1 MESDS
6 AAAMSPLKRPRWF
19 RPTGFPPWYKRLS
32 STFRHFFKSQFL
44 TDVVI
49 YCKDQGTIEVH
60 KTILCLASPYFR
72 SLVEQIECNEDS
84 QIHVSLPDFSKDH
97 VSSFIEALYRG
108 SVPTEEHAY
117 LSCQYLSDLFGLFS
131 YEDEQSFFSSR
142 LESTEIAPSLPPE
155 DYRSASSE
163 DGSSSIS
170 DNDDTQFNVARVDDK
185 EVLFIHRPDEII
197 DDSFPGD
204 DQVNEIESEQEK
216 LCSSCGREAL
226 QHRIEIRTEADKR
239 RLGIPL
245 VPSNESLTFLYRCC
259 VPGCPLQTIR
269 HLKHARAF
277 NAHAERH
284 AMVIQE
290 SKPPCIS
297 CITSISFQSSVS
309 KVPKMCP
316 LCLKSRLSHRNEGLK
331 QQTPKSKVNR
341 YKCCRCSASKMSA
354 KRFSEHTQNHITK
367 KFVCQT
373 CHKGYSQKKFL
384 DHHVYVEHGEGKGQR
399 FHCNYEN
406 CNFEAKYAQ
415 TLACHI
421 KEKHEGEK
429 RSHRGEKSRAEVT
442 CVACGKTY
450 KAWYYQ
456 QYHRSTCTSSVVYK
470 CQICGQV
477 KGYHHNFWSEV
488 NPISSLR
495 MAL

>member
-1 MESDS
+1 
-6 AAAMSPLKRPRWF
+6 
-19 RPTGFPPWYKRLS
+19 
-32 STFRHFFKSQFL
+32 
-44 TDVVI
+44 
-49 YCKDQGTIEVH
+49 
-60 KTILCLASPYFR
+60 
-72 SLVEQIECNEDS
+72 
-84 QIHVSLPDFSKDH
+84 
-97 VSSFIEALYRG
+97 
-108 SVPTEEHAY
+108 
-117 LSCQYLSDLFGLFS
+117 
-131 YEDEQSFFSSR
+131 
-142 LESTEIAPSLPPE
+142 
-155 DYRSASSE
+155 
-163 DGSSSIS
+163 
-170 DNDDTQFNVARVDDK
+170 
-185 EVLFIHRPDEII
+185 
-197 DDSFPGD
+197 
-204 DQVNEIESEQEK
+204 
-216 LCSSCGREAL
+216 
-226 QHRIEIRTEADKR
+226 
-239 RLGIPL
+239 
-245 VPSNESLTFLYRCC
+245 
-259 VPGCPLQTIR
+259 
-269 HLKHARAF
+269 
-277 NAHAERH
+277 
-284 AMVIQE
+284 
-290 SKPPCIS
+290 
-297 CITSISFQSSVS
+297 
-309 KVPKMCP
+309 MCP